1 MAVVVLA
8 GPACSSSTETPGPGT
23 GASSPEP
30 AGTPTTAVVGELAP
44 LPLARTEVAGAFWD
58 GKVVVAGG
66 LTLDGGASDRVDL
79 YLPGADRWEPGVALP
94 VALHHLGLAVLGER
108 LYAVGGYTNPP
119 GRDWQVRADV
129 WSLGPG
135 ERAWR
140 AEVAM
145 SRPRGAQGTAVAG
158 GRLVVAGGVT
168 GGLTGTSESWA
179 PGEPAWRPGPDLAQ
193 AREHLGMA
201 SLGGRAYAIGGRLG
215 GFDSNLRTVESWAPG
230 EAAWRAEPMLADT
243 RGGTA
248 ATEVAGRLCVAG
260 GEETQGT
267 IASVE
272 CLVPAQGRWERLA
285 PLAQPRHGLAVVG
298 VGPNVHFIGGGP
310 QPGLFVSTAHEV
322 QAG

>member
-1 MAVVVLA
+1 MLA
-8 GPACSSSTETPGPGT
+8 G
-23 GASSPEP
+23 
-30 AGTPTTAVVGELAP
+30 
-44 LPLARTEVAGAFWD
+44 
-58 GKVVVAGG
+58 
-66 LTLDGGASDRVDL
+66 
-79 YLPGADRWEPGVALP
+79 
-94 VALHHLGLAVLGER
+94 
-108 LYAVGGYTNPP
+108 
-119 GRDWQVRADV
+119 
-129 WSLGPG
+129 
-135 ERAWR
+135 
-140 AEVAM
+140 
-145 SRPRGAQGTAVAG
+145 
-158 GRLVVAGGVT
+158 
-168 GGLTGTSESWA
+168 
-179 PGEPAWRPGPDLAQ
+179 
-193 AREHLGMA
+193 LGMA

-298 VGPNVHFIGGGP
+298 LGPNVHFIGGGP

-322 QAG
+322 QAV